1 MNAAFSSAGFILL
14 LICTAPAAADSAD
27 ILSGKWTGTWTDK
40 RPSSG
45 NSGGPLWADATHE
58 KDETWKFQFRIDAK
72 RKYEVLFKGKREN
85 GVLKFHGFA
94 DANDARGLYYWT
106 ARVTDKGLEG
116 TYEGVE
122 ERGVFSLT
130 RDTENARKPEQK

>member
-1 MNAAFSSAGFILL
+1 MKAAFGSTFLVFILF
-14 LICTAPAAADSAD
+14 CAGTRAADG
-27 ILSGKWTGTWTDK
+27 LSGKWSGTWTDK

-45 NSGGPLWADATHE
+45 NSGGPLWADAKHE
-58 KDETWKFQFRIDAK
+58 KDEIWKFVFRIDSK
-72 RKYEVLFKGKREN
+72 RKYEILFKGKREN
-85 GVLKFHGFA
+85 GELTFNGFA

-106 ARVTDKGLEG
+106 ARLTDKGLTG

-130 RDTENARKPEQK
+130 RDEEKANAKQPESK